1 MEPKCKFLFFPSVL
15 GRLQSSGSNRAALL
29 FRLDKLRHEFFCW
42 DMFDQLASSRK
53 TASVLEE
60 SWPHGRWLHL
70 TTTHAEMCLEVV
82 RLPSQ
87 TQARLRCDHAE
98 CVTKMPRSQWHL
110 SQELKCLDSAS
121 INTNAQMHARAST
134 ARLCANTARKR
145 NRLVSQ
151 TLWSTDEAVEL
162 PPEQICGNHNCSVHE
177 FTGADTLKQMVHR
190 RWGQEV
196 HSTVDLLQNQADFRQ
211 NLA

>member
-1 MEPKCKFLFFPSVL
+1 
-15 GRLQSSGSNRAALL
+15 
-29 FRLDKLRHEFFCW
+29 
-42 DMFDQLASSRK
+42 MFDQLASSRK

-121 INTNAQMHARAST
+121 INTSSNACTCINRSLVRKYCQKAESFGVSNIVIYRQGGRASSR
-134 ARLCANTARKR
+134 ADLRQSLLLCAWVYRSRYFEADGSQTVRTGGPQYCRFTAKSGWLQAESRINPYQSTKFSWVWSVQDKSGFT
-145 NRLVSQ
+145 LVSC
-151 TLWSTDEAVEL
+151 TRL
-162 PPEQICGNHNCSVHE
+162 
-177 FTGADTLKQMVHR
+177 
-190 RWGQEV
+190 
-196 HSTVDLLQNQADFRQ
+196 
-211 NLA
+211 